1 MPSGAADLPGFEYP
15 PIVWLQL
22 TSYHS
27 SLSPYSPSILVLPIS
42 SNFVPFL
49 LCIFDFIC
57 LHLLSLSTLLLL
69 HCVSASS
76 MGFSFSS
83 VLPLIPSL
91 PLSSLFFQPTFFLPN
106 ILYPGKP
113 SCLPFPV
120 FVYQCFLFPI
130 KGLHSTTRGRL
141 NYSYR
146 AQKTFFF
153 TMFLLVQPGK
163 LACLFVQEFGFGLG
177 LGFLNRYKAFKSIFF
192 NDLCDA
198 REKYASLC
206 PKLTHCP
213 MLHFYKIYSEM
224 LWAQIM
230 T

>member
-27 SLSPYSPSILVLPIS
+27 SILVLPIS

-49 LCIFDFIC
+49 LCIFYFTC

-83 VLPLIPSL
+83 ILPLIPSL

-146 AQKTFFF
+146 AQKTFFYNAS
-153 TMFLLVQPGK
+153 LSSAWK
-163 LACLFVQEFGFGLG
+163 ASLFVCSGVWGWVWFG
-177 LGFLNRYKAFKSIFF
+177 IF
-192 NDLCDA
+192 
-198 REKYASLC
+198 ESL
-206 PKLTHCP
+206 
-213 MLHFYKIYSEM
+213 
-224 LWAQIM
+224 
-230 T
+230 